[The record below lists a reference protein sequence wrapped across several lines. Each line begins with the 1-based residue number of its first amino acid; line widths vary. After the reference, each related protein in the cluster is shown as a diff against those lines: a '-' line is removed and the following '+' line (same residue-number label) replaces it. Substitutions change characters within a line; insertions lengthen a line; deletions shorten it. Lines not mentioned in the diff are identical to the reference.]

1 MPKSF
6 GRNERVASA
15 ILREAADVLHH
26 SVKDPRVKSATVTEV
41 SVNSDL
47 RDARIFVSFLTNDEQ
62 AVKEAMEGLNKA
74 KGFIRSEL
82 ASRLKL
88 RYMPEIHFIF
98 DSLLSE
104 SIKLDALIAKGLGP
118 KE

>member
-1 MPKSF
+1 
-6 GRNERVASA
+6 
-15 ILREAADVLHH
+15 
-26 SVKDPRVKSATVTEV
+26 
-41 SVNSDL
+41 
-47 RDARIFVSFLTNDEQ
+47 
-62 AVKEAMEGLNKA
+62 MEGLNKA

-104 SIKLDALIAKGLGP
+104 SMKLDALIAKGLGP

>member
-15 ILREAADVLHH
+15 ILREAADVLQH

-47 RDARIFVSFLTNDEQ
+47 RDARIFVSFLTNDEK

-104 SIKLDALIAKGLGP
+104 SMKLDALIAKGLGP